1 MRRIVDAV
9 SVVVVL
15 GHRRS
20 GAILTHRMDANLTG
34 KVALVTGG
42 GSGIG
47 EGACHAL
54 ARAGAAVAVVDVR
67 EQPARAVAEHIQA
80 VGGRALA
87 AVADVGDERLISAA
101 IARAVDTFG
110 GLHVVFANAGINGM
124 QCPIEEMTVDEWY
137 ATINTNLTGT
147 FLTVKHSIPQLRA
160 AGGGSIIVTSSIN
173 GSRLFGLPGYA
184 CYSTSKAGQVAFTK
198 MAAIELARWGIRVN
212 VILPGGVR
220 TNIRERTYRR
230 NLEPITYGIRMPAS
244 WPPLHGRPA
253 APDEIAN
260 LIVFLASDESSY
272 ITGAEI
278 VIDAAASLLRG

>member
-1 MRRIVDAV
+1 MDQ
-9 SVVVVL
+9 VL
-15 GHRRS
+15 
-20 GAILTHRMDANLTG
+20 TD

-47 EGACHAL
+47 EAACRAL

-67 EQPARAVAEHIQA
+67 DEPASAVADSIQA
-80 VGGRALA
+80 NGGRALA
-87 AVADVGDERLISAA
+87 AVADVGDEQQISGVV
-101 IARAVDTFG
+101 ARTVETFG

-124 QCPIEEMTVDEWY
+124 QCPIEEMTLDEWY

-147 FLTVKHSIPQLRA
+147 FLTVKHSIPHLRA

-184 CYSTSKAGQVAFTK
+184 CYSTSKAGQVAFTR
-198 MAAIELARWGIRVN
+198 MAAVELARWGIRVN

-220 TNIRERTYRR
+220 TNISERTYRR
-230 NLEPITYGIRMPAS
+230 NLEPITYAVSMPAS
-244 WPPLHGRPA
+244 FPPLHGRPA
-253 APDEIAN
+253 SPDEVAR
-260 LIVFLASDESSY
+260 LILFLASDESSY
-272 ITGAEI
+272 ITGADI